1 MKLETRLLTILSLL
15 SICVAGCVDDIESDE
30 FNRKE
35 IVINCLLTDDSIQHL
50 TLTYSNN
57 LGNTTYDEVSNA
69 TVSLYDTYGL
79 VGTFTKS
86 SYAEWQ
92 LKYTPWYGEKYKL
105 VIEVPGKENVYAET
119 TFPKELLVRRNRE
132 FDTENSHFFNIESDN
147 AYWIFAFEKWYD
159 TLMYPPRLEKWYNFK
174 LALGTD
180 NPYADDFNLLGMGSD
195 HEGQHDLYIR
205 VMPSKGVQSFK
216 LYDLNSCVVV
226 FRSASEEYDKYQKTS
241 LQKMYVYESF
251 DDPTQWIDETVV
263 YSNIHNGLGIFGA
276 YSDIL
281 INCNVQLP

>member
-1 MKLETRLLTILSLL
+1 M
-15 SICVAGCVDDIESDE
+15 AGCVDDIESDQ

-35 IVINCLLTDDSIQHL
+35 IVVNCLLTDDSIQHL

-132 FDTENSHFFNIESDN
+132 LDTGNSHFFNIESDN